1 MSYIDK
7 TMGRGESPITITR
20 RHIVVL
26 IGYAFRWFGLF
37 LVCFIAALW
46 LTANW
51 HDAGST
57 ELADKTASTF
67 KTIVVLALFLLALVS
82 IVAMIANYIRWYNE
96 VYVITNRRVIR
107 MEGIF
112 NKDATDS
119 SLDKLNDTKEHQSLW
134 GRIFGYG
141 TVEIL
146 TASEAG
152 LDQLDYVPNPLQFRK
167 QIQDAKNGYYNQ
179 QPGAAVLGQAVNS
192 NFNAPAN
199 TGVYDQAN
207 PNNYRQAQAGP
218 PLRNQGGNGYQPRIN
233 PQIDAIG
240 SSGQI
245 KPHDVPGLIQQL
257 AGLRD
262 AGAITEAEFQAK
274 KNDLMSRM

>member
-26 IGYAFRWFGLF
+26 VGYAFKWFGLF
-37 LVCFIAALW
+37 LVCFILALW
-46 LTANW
+46 LTVNW
-51 HDAGST
+51 QVNVNDP
-57 ELADKTASTF
+57 ASTF
-67 KTIVVLALFLLALVS
+67 KTVLVLALFALALVS

-96 VYVITNRRVIR
+96 VYIITNRRVIR
-107 MEGIF
+107 MQGIF
-112 NKDATDS
+112 NKDETDS

-141 TVEIL
+141 TVEIM

-152 LDQLDYVPNPLQFRK
+152 LDELDYVPNPLQFRK

-179 QPGAAVLGQAVNS
+179 QPNPPVLDQAANP
-192 NFNAPAN
+192 NFNAPAS
-199 TGVYDQAN
+199 TGMYDQVS
-207 PNNYRQAQAGP
+207 PDNYRQGQAGP
-218 PLRNQGGNGYQPRIN
+218 PSRSQGGNGYQPRPN
-233 PQIDAIG
+233 PQLDAIG

-262 AGAITEAEFQAK
+262 AGVITEAEFQAK